1 MKNRFQITEQE
12 KKEILEQHNLFKEV
26 LKSKSKVKR
35 LMVNEQATPTSG
47 GGVEFL
53 KAARD
58 KGCQVAKGGVLRSA
72 PGKPTVLYKKA
83 DFNDDDGQFKIG
95 DELYIKDNFT
105 LDVVITDADGKRT
118 MAYNKTWKCPEL
130 TKPVE
135 DQVNSN
141 IKKTKEEGNWKTKE
155 DVLAIDTEQ
164 NIENPKMYEKKV
176 VNGTT
181 LYRNLSDVGINKA
194 LTKKGQDVLQYYTN
208 NGALLQSQVDPE
220 EAQTYAKIKI
230 GSNPDF
236 SEDFY
241 VYLDPTKVTDP
252 KMLADI
258 QANINKRIPQDKKI
272 CKKAI
277 EDYYNHFAKKHTLL
291 ANELTKMKADVQSC
305 KNEFYKDWGFFG
317 SKKIDDMLDI
327 MSGGVGGP
335 SRKGEDSKWRL
346 N

>member
-1 MKNRFQITEQE
+1 MKKTLQITEQE

-83 DFNDDDGQFKIG
+83 DFNDDNGQFKIG

-105 LDVVITDADGKRT
+105 LDVVVTDADGKRT
-118 MAYNKTWKCPEL
+118 MAYNKTWACPAL

-135 DQVNSN
+135 DQIRGN
-141 IKKTKEEGNWKTKE
+141 ITKTKSEGNWKTKE

-194 LTKKGQDVLQYYTN
+194 LTKKGQDVLTYYTN

-220 EAQTYAKIKI
+220 QAQTYTKIKI

-258 QANINKRIPQDKKI
+258 QANINKTIPQDKKI

-277 EDYYNHFAKKHTLL
+277 EDYYTNFKKKRVVLP
-291 ANELTKMKADVQSC
+291 NELTKMKADVQSC

-317 SKKIDDMLDI
+317 SKKIDDMLDV

-335 SRKGEDSKWRL
+335 SRMGDDAKWRL